1 MLPIIIMMIIIRMAK
16 ISKSF
21 ERYQNLH
28 LGQTD
33 MEQQEKYAG
42 LAGAGGSLGEDM
54 MMVIMTV
61 VVLVEMKSI

>member
-1 MLPIIIMMIIIRMAK
+1 MLSIIIMMIIIRMAK

-33 MEQQEKYAG
+33 MEQQEKNAG